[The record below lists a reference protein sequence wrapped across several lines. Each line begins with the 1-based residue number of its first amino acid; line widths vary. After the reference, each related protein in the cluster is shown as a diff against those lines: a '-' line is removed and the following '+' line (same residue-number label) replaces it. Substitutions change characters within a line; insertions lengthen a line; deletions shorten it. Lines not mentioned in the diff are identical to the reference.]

1 MDKLTARL
9 KHIVTSASNL
19 ACYAINT
26 KKRPIV
32 GMKIDLSTEQLSEF
46 MEDTISYLCSK
57 IYDKKQLGDYP
68 VASPKDYIEIL
79 SRTDEQIKS
88 FIDSIENIPLTT
100 ELNATKIKYYNA
112 YFILLYCGEH
122 RYFFITKKNLFASFK
137 TKFMYFLRKETL
149 QRVPNKL
156 VHLVKHFDAF
166 IADDN
171 CYIVTEDGKA
181 LLGLER
187 DLIKKSTE
195 TKEELFERSI
205 LLEADRDTIEAY
217 MKKSGKAKCFAGTD
231 EDILRDL
238 ESIVPQNKDA
248 ISSKYRLPV
257 IKDSAGNFHIDIS
270 DEKKLKDFIDTITRR
285 RCLDF
290 NNHVV
295 GCTAPFSPRP

>member
-1 MDKLTARL
+1 
-9 KHIVTSASNL
+9 
-19 ACYAINT
+19 
-26 KKRPIV
+26 
-32 GMKIDLSTEQLSEF
+32 
-46 MEDTISYLCSK
+46 
-57 IYDKKQLGDYP
+57 
-68 VASPKDYIEIL
+68 
-79 SRTDEQIKS
+79 
-88 FIDSIENIPLTT
+88 
-100 ELNATKIKYYNA
+100 
-112 YFILLYCGEH
+112 
-122 RYFFITKKNLFASFK
+122 
-137 TKFMYFLRKETL
+137 MYFLRKETL
-149 QRVPNKL
+149 QRVPDKL

-257 IKDSAGNFHIDIS
+257 IKDSDGNFHIDIS
-270 DEKKLKDFIDTITRR
+270 DDKKLKDFIDTITRR